1 MARSTGRGPSRRE
14 VLKHAGAAG
23 TIAAIGAPAILSS
36 AALGQSAF
44 NWKRFAGQ
52 KIDVLYVKNSRSE
65 LLQKAEKEFEDLT
78 GIKVSSEAVPEQ
90 QQRQKVAIEFSSG
103 KPSFDVVALSLHV
116 NKRQAAK
123 GKWLTDLRPFLAD
136 KSLTA
141 PDYDFDD
148 VGVAGRNFGTDFDG
162 TIITL
167 PKFVDYFILY
177 YNKELFQKKGVAYP
191 TSFEEMVA
199 AAAKLHDPAA
209 GVAGIVNRGVKNA
222 NVVVWTTLM
231 LGHDQETVSPKGELL
246 TLSDGAI
253 AAAALYKEL
262 NSKYAPPGVVG
273 FNWNECQTTF
283 AQGRAAMWID
293 GIGFAPPLEDSTK
306 SRIVGKVGYGVM
318 PKGPKA
324 HHTAIFGDGMGIA
337 SASTKKEAAYLY
349 CQWATNKANQLKM
362 LLAGAGSPA
371 RNSPLM
377 NTEAISKSKFG
388 KEYFDCLLGS
398 AKIGR
403 PGLPVIAPV
412 TEFRD
417 VFGIALTN
425 MIGGADPRTE
435 LAKATE
441 QFKPVLEKSEKG

>member
-1 MARSTGRGPSRRE
+1 MTRNPSTTPNRRDILKSTAGIG
-14 VLKHAGAAG
+14 VL
-23 TIAAIGAPAILSS
+23 TTLGAPAILSS

-65 LLQKAEKEFEDLT
+65 LLMKSEKDFEALT

-90 QQRQKVAIEFSSG
+90 QQRQKVAIEFASG
-103 KPSFDVVALSLHV
+103 KPTFDVVALSLHV

-123 GKWLTDLRPFLAD
+123 GKWLADLRPFLAD
-136 KSLTA
+136 KSLTS
-141 PDYDFDD
+141 PDYDNDD
-148 VGVAGRNFGTDFDG
+148 VGVAGRNFGTDTDG
-162 TIITL
+162 TVIAL

-177 YNKELFQKKGVAYP
+177 YNKELFEKKGVAYP
-191 TSFEEMVA
+191 QTYQEMVA
-199 AAAKLHDPAA
+199 AAAKLNDPAN
-209 GVAGIVNRGVKNA
+209 GVAGMVSRGVKNA

-231 LGHDQETVSPKGELL
+231 LGNNQETVKDGKLL
-246 TLSDGAI
+246 TTSEGAI
-253 AAAALYKEL
+253 AAAELYKEL

-293 GIGFAPPLEDSTK
+293 GIGFAPPLEDPTK

-318 PKGPKA
+318 PKGPRA
-324 HHTAIFGDGMGIA
+324 HHTAIFGDGMGVTN
-337 SASTKKEAAYLY
+337 ASTKKEAAYLY
-349 CQWATNKANQLKM
+349 CQWVTNKENQLKM

-371 RNSPLM
+371 RNSPLK
-377 NTEAISKSKFG
+377 NSEAISKSKFG
-388 KEYFDCLLGS
+388 KQYFDCLLES

-403 PGLPVIAPV
+403 PGLPVIEPV

-425 MIGGADPRTE
+425 MINGADPKTE
-435 LAKATE
+435 LTKATE
-441 QFKPVLEKSEKG
+441 QFQPVLDKSEKG

>member
-1 MARSTGRGPSRRE
+1 MPKDSSQSPSRRT
-14 VLKHAGAAG
+14 VLKTGTAAGAL
-23 TIAAIGAPAILSS
+23 AAFGAPAILPS
-36 AALGQSAF
+36 AVLGQSAF

-52 KIDVLYVKNSRSE
+52 KIDILYVKNSRSE
-65 LLQKAEKEFEDLT
+65 LLQKTEKEFEELT

-103 KPSFDVVALSLHV
+103 KPTFDVVALSLHV

-123 GKWLTDLRPFLAD
+123 GKWLADLRPFLAD
-136 KSLTA
+136 KSLTS

-148 VGVAGRNFGTDFDG
+148 VGAAGRNFGTDFDG

-177 YNKELFQKKGVAYP
+177 YNKELFEKKGVAYP
-191 TSFEEMVA
+191 QTFA
-199 AAAKLHDPAA
+199 DIATAAAKLNDPAN

-246 TLSDGAI
+246 TTSDGAV

-293 GIGFAPPLEDSTK
+293 GIGFAPPLIDPTK
-306 SRIVGKVGYGVM
+306 SKVAGKVGYGVM

-337 SASTKKEAAYLY
+337 NASQKKEAAYLY
-349 CQWATNKANQLKM
+349 CQWATSKESQLKM

-371 RNSPLM
+371 RNAPLQ
-377 NTEAISKSKFG
+377 NKEALAQSKFG
-388 KEYFDCLLGS
+388 KEYFDCLLTS

-403 PGLPVIAPV
+403 PGLPVIVPV
-412 TEFRD
+412 SEFRD

-425 MIGGADPRTE
+425 MIGGADPKAE

-441 QFKPVLEKSEKG
+441 QFKPVLEKSEKA